1 MSTRERRK
9 YRRTKLR
16 LRVSQI
22 EGLTIPDG
30 TGDLWTSDVS
40 PGGMFIRASLVEAPQ
55 IGTSLKFELSI
66 PPGEGYSLSP
76 GHVRGSGKVARI
88 DEATESAVGV
98 AVGFTSPLALAF

>member
-1 MSTRERRK
+1 MSTQERRK

-22 EGLTIPDG
+22 EGLPIPNG

-40 PGGMFIRASLVEAPQ
+40 PGGMYIRAPLAEVPKV
-55 IGTSLKFELSI
+55 GTNLTFELSI
-66 PPGEGYSLSP
+66 PPGEGYSLSA

-88 DEATESAVGV
+88 DESTESAVGV
-98 AVGFTSPLALAF
+98 GVGFTSPLALAF